1 MELEAEAPDTLVL
14 YDTPLKSRLFL
25 GTASYP
31 SLQILTNALEAA
43 APGMVTVALRRQGT
57 SAQDFAGQHFLA
69 ALVERQLPLLPN
81 TAGCHTVQ
89 EALTTAEMAREMLQT
104 NWIKLELIGDD
115 YTLQPDTV
123 QLVLAAQKLVDRGFY
138 VLPYCTEDLVIAKR
152 LVDVGCQ
159 VLMPWAAPIGSGQG
173 VINAYGLRLLRER
186 LPSIP
191 MIVDAGL
198 GVPSDAGEVMEWG
211 FDGVLLNTAVAH
223 ATFPVRMA
231 HAFSLAVQAGRH
243 AYLAGPA
250 PKREGAQA
258 STPVVGTPFWQ
269 QHTEISPIPS

>member
-1 MELEAEAPDTLVL
+1 MQLTTPDTFTL
-14 YDTPLKSRLFL
+14 YDQPLASRLFL

-31 SLQILTNALEAA
+31 SLQVLTDALEAG
-43 APGMVTVALRRQGT
+43 APGMVTVALRRQG
-57 SAQDFAGQHFLA
+57 AGMPGFAGNDFLGVLA
-69 ALVERQLPLLPN
+69 QRKVPLLPN

-89 EALTTAEMAREMLQT
+89 EAITTAEMAREMLGT

-123 QLVLAAQKLVDRGFY
+123 QLVLAAQKLVDRGFN
-138 VLPYCTEDLVIAKR
+138 VLPYCTEDLVIAR
-152 LVDVGCQ
+152 HLVEVGCK

-173 VINAYGLRLLRER
+173 VVNAYGLRLLRER
-186 LPSIP
+186 LPDMP

-198 GVPSDAGEVMEWG
+198 GVPSHACEVMEWG

-223 ATFPVRMA
+223 ATFPARMA
-231 HAFSLAVQAGRH
+231 SGFSWAVQAGRL
-243 AYLAGPA
+243 AYLAGAA

-269 QHTEISPIPS
+269 QYPQG